1 MNKSKRN
8 LFSRVI
14 LLILAAAVVLS
25 VTFSLGSC
33 KKNPPTK
40 DEIIA
45 NVSEST
51 ENGSY
56 GYVMQYLMLWDLPD
70 FDTDKFSWVER
81 AFKENYNYGDGLP
94 TAYEHAR
101 LTANYFIE
109 NFYDSTDLG
118 DKTAVTDA
126 LITSYVNTVGDPYAI
141 YRVSDEF
148 SEYSD
153 DINGSFGGIGVV
165 VEYSYRDEAI
175 MVSSV
180 NIGSPAE
187 MAGLRPGDYIVA
199 VDGVAIEEIGYLN
212 AVYHIRGEIGT
223 NVTVT
228 VLRGAERLDFVCK
241 RALVEEISVKY
252 EMVGEYGYVLV
263 NGFKAN
269 TYAQFVEAIDAVT
282 AAGAKGIVFD
292 MRNNPG
298 GLVSSVCDV
307 ISYLIPNGHTIISY
321 DLKGD
326 DDDVTLKSQNSHHP
340 KTQVNGDHIVD
351 LPFVV
356 ICNEYSASAA
366 EIFTSAVRDYRNT
379 GLLRATVVGTTTY
392 KKGIMQSTF
401 TYTDDSALTF
411 TIAYYSPPSGKNY
424 HGTGVTPDV
433 YVENTATEDL
443 QYARAFTELEKLAN
457 AK

>member
-14 LLILAAAVVLS
+14 LLILAAAILLS
-25 VTFSLGSC
+25 ATVSFSSC
-33 KKNPPTK
+33 KKNTTK
-40 DEIIA
+40 DDIIA
-45 NVSEST
+45 NVSESI

-56 GYVMQYLMLWDLPD
+56 SYVMQYLKLWGVPD
-70 FDTDKFSWVER
+70 FDTDKFSWVEM
-81 AFKENYNYGDGLP
+81 AFKENYNYGEGLP
-94 TAYEHAR
+94 KTYEHAR

-109 NFYDSTDLG
+109 NFYDSTDLE
-118 DKTAVTDA
+118 DKNAVTDA
-126 LITSYVNTVGDPYAI
+126 LIASYVNTVGDPYAI
-141 YRVSDEF
+141 YRVSDEY

-165 VEYSYRDEAI
+165 VEYSYREETI
-175 MVSSV
+175 MISSV

-187 MAGLRPGDYIVA
+187 MSGLRPGDYIVA
-199 VDGVAIEEIGYLN
+199 VDGVGVEEIGYLN
-212 AVYHIRGEIGT
+212 AVYHIRGDIGT

-228 VLRGAERLDFVCK
+228 VLRGTERLDFVCK
-241 RALVEEISVKY
+241 RALVEEISVKH
-252 EMVGEYGYVLV
+252 EMVGEYGYILV

-269 TYAQFVEAIDAVT
+269 TYSQFVDAIDAVT

-321 DLKGD
+321 DLKD
-326 DDDVTLKSQNSHHP
+326 DGNDVTLKSQNSHHP
-340 KTQVNGDHIVD
+340 KTQVSGDHIVD

-356 ICNEYSASAA
+356 ICNEYTASSA
-366 EIFTSAVRDYRNT
+366 EIFTSAIRDYRNDR
-379 GLLRATVVGTTTY
+379 LVSATIVGTTTY

-401 TYTDDSALTF
+401 TYPDDSALTF
-411 TIAYYSPPSGKNY
+411 TIAYYNPPSGENY
-424 HGTGVTPDV
+424 HGIGITPDV

-443 QYARAFTELEKLAN
+443 QYTRAFTELEKLAN